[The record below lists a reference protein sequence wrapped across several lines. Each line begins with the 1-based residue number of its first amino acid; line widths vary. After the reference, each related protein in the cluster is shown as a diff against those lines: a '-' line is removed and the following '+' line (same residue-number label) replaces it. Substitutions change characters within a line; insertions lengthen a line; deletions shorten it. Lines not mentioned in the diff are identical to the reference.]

1 MCESGEQCKPSDA
14 TSSIVVA
21 IVIMGSVVHIS
32 SHKIMSASSS
42 LISSKSN
49 CWQHFHFQVA
59 LTLLFSI
66 VSFLRSMSTILTIIF
81 YRPFQIHI
89 RTAPKCIGCTLYV
102 ISRYWALGLVS
113 YFKSLASYALLFPP
127 RPNWGWF
134 RLIYRFLVV
143 FSSAA
148 AVVGNLDTNLHSGQ
162 LEDFQHTCL
171 LNF

>member
-14 TSSIVVA
+14 TSSIFVA
-21 IVIMGSVVHIS
+21 IVIMGSVEHIS

-42 LISSKSN
+42 LSSSKSK

-81 YRPFQIHI
+81 YSPFQIHI

-102 ISRYWALGLVS
+102 ISQYWAVGLVS
-113 YFKSLASYALLFPP
+113 YFKSLASYGLLFPP

-143 FSSAA
+143 FFP
-148 AVVGNLDTNLHSGQ
+148 VLQ
-162 LEDFQHTCL
+162 QWPEI
-171 LNF
+171 

>member
-1 MCESGEQCKPSDA
+1 MCKSGEQCKPSDA

-42 LISSKSN
+42 LSSSKSN

-59 LTLLFSI
+59 LALLFSI
-66 VSFLRSMSTILTIIF
+66 VLFLRSISTILTIIF

-102 ISRYWALGLVS
+102 ISQYWALGLVS
-113 YFKSLASYALLFPP
+113 YWLHTLCFFHRDQIEADFGWFIDSLLFFPVLQQ
-127 RPNWGWF
+127 WSE
-134 RLIYRFLVV
+134 I
-143 FSSAA
+143 
-148 AVVGNLDTNLHSGQ
+148 
-162 LEDFQHTCL
+162 
-171 LNF
+171 